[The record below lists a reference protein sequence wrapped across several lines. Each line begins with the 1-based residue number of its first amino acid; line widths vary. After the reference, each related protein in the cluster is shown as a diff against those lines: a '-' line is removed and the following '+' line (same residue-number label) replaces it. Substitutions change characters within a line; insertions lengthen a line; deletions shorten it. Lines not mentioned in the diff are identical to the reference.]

1 MNPKAS
7 LLVGILCIA
16 FSPIF
21 VKLAA
26 APPVTAG
33 FYRLFIAWICIAV
46 YCLFKGDLK
55 IERKALLT
63 ALAGGIVFASDVAVW
78 NISLKTVGA
87 TVSTLIANLAPLWVG
102 LLGYL
107 LFKTKS
113 GIAFWAGTFIAI
125 LGMVILVG
133 YRDILALHF
142 NTGMLLALLA
152 SFFYAIYILI
162 TKDMLKSI
170 STLTFMFYN
179 MLASVIFLFTI
190 SLFQQNELVHFP
202 EKTWLCF
209 LGMALVCQVTGWLT
223 INHSLRF
230 LSSTKVSV
238 ALLLQTVL
246 AALLASI
253 FLKEKLGLQ
262 EIVGSVIVLGG
273 VAVTF
278 WKRGIFQQK
287 NDLQ

>member
-7 LLVGILCIA
+7 LFVGILCIA

-21 VKLAA
+21 VKLAG
-26 APPVTAG
+26 APPVTAA
-33 FYRLFIAWICIAV
+33 FYRLFIAWLCIGA
-46 YCLFKGDLK
+46 YCLFRGDLK

-63 ALAGGIVFASDVAVW
+63 AFVGGIVFACDVAVW

-102 LLGYL
+102 LLGY
-107 LFKTKS
+107 FFFRTKS
-113 GIAFWAGTFIAI
+113 GLAFWAGTFIAI
-125 LGMVILVG
+125 FGMVILVG

-162 TKDMLKSI
+162 TKDVLKSI

-190 SLFQQNELVHFP
+190 SLFQHNELVHFP

-209 LGMALVCQVTGWLT
+209 LGMALVCQVTGWIT
-223 INHSLRF
+223 INHSLRY

-262 EIVGSVIVLGG
+262 EIIGSVVVLVG

-278 WKRGIFQQK
+278 LKMGSLRDIK
-287 NDLQ
+287 LQ

>member
-7 LLVGILCIA
+7 LLIGISCIA

-21 VKLAA
+21 VKLAG
-26 APPVTAG
+26 APPVTAA
-33 FYRLFIAWICIAV
+33 FYRLFIAWLCIAV
-46 YCLFKGDLK
+46 YCLFKGGLK
-55 IERKALLT
+55 IERRALLT

-107 LFKTKS
+107 FFRTKS
-113 GIAFWAGTFIAI
+113 GVAFWAGTVIAI
-125 LGMVILVG
+125 FGMVILVG
-133 YRDILALHF
+133 YRDLLALHF

-162 TKDMLKSI
+162 TKDVLKSI
-170 STLTFMFYN
+170 STITFMFYS
-179 MLASVIFLFTI
+179 MLASAVFLFI
-190 SLFQQNELVHFP
+190 IGLFQHNQLANFPQN
-202 EKTWLCF
+202 TWLCF
-209 LGMALVCQVTGWLT
+209 LGMALVCQVTGWIT

-238 ALLLQTVL
+238 ALLSQTVL
-246 AALLASI
+246 AALLAAI
-253 FLKEKLGLQ
+253 FLKETLGLQ
-262 EIVGSVIVLGG
+262 EIVGSIIVLMGIG
-273 VAVTF
+273 VTF
-278 WKRGIFQQK
+278 WKVNFLGTA
-287 NDLQ
+287 